1 MFTTNE
7 LSQEWHQ
14 FQDFLAVHRLTPI
27 ALGRAYQNTIAILL
41 LSEFFGNKI
50 LFFFHI
56 CNIILQYIAILPRR
70 KMQKTM
76 NWKQLLKII
85 FVNTF
90 FHGINVPKFMI
101 NEEKVAFPD

>member
-1 MFTTNE
+1 M
-7 LSQEWHQ
+7 
-14 FQDFLAVHRLTPI
+14 
-27 ALGRAYQNTIAILL
+27 GRAYQNTIAILL

-56 CNIILQYIAILPRR
+56 CKIILQHIAILPRR

-101 NEEKVAFPD
+101 VMKKKLHFQISRQHIFPIIIINGGKITCI